1 MSALVPAESLPH
13 WLVHEMGV
21 IIGGIRVEL
30 TWEMLDRPLGEGTL
44 GDALSGVGNIPRQDR
59 TPEMLNAEQIM
70 FDHHRLVELWLGEAT
85 PAVAEWVPRILKAG
99 ALLVRDA
106 PISSDY
112 LEWQVLESPLAPW
125 RAVCEEWGRRLE
137 PLASNRVPE
146 MRPPVLVFPTPEWLS
161 AAERR
166 LLMRSAEWVIE
177 ESRRARMRELA
188 PIVRRIADVHER
200 REELFVVEQ
209 EMLQVA
215 EERGETLC
223 ADIAAQQEGFALGLA
238 AAAHAAASARA
249 ETVPEGGG
257 RAP

>member
-99 ALLVRDA
+99 ARVTADMRISARHIEWIVFTSPDA
-106 PISSDY
+106 RW
-112 LEWQVLESPLAPW
+112 LE
-125 RAVCEEWGRRLE
+125 VCQEWGCRIAPVPVKRAPELRRSVGE
-137 PLASNRVPE
+137 
-146 MRPPVLVFPTPEWLS
+146 FPTPDWLTDEARTALAS
-161 AAERR
+161 
-166 LLMRSAEWVIE
+166 SAEWVVE
-177 ESRRARMRELA
+177 EHRRARMREML
-188 PIVRRIADVHER
+188 VVLSRIADTG
-200 REELFVVEQ
+200 Q
-209 EMLQVA
+209 
-215 EERGETLC
+215 RGEETF
-223 ADIAAQQEGFALGLA
+223 IAE
-238 AAAHAAASARA
+238 
-249 ETVPEGGG
+249 
-257 RAP
+257 